1 MNEASYSPLSR
12 KELSHLT
19 DVQVE
24 TLWNTFLAQIG
35 AQLLEAHL
43 NAVMSPDDPK
53 FQKAYVSL
61 YEQHCRAL
69 KEYNEKWRSETISQP

>member
-1 MNEASYSPLSR
+1 MIETSAIPLSR

-19 DVQVE
+19 DEQLE
-24 TLWNTFLAQIG
+24 NLWKAFLAQIG

-43 NAVMSPDDPK
+43 NAIMNPDDPK

-69 KEYNEKWRSETISQP
+69 KEYNEKWRSETTLQP